1 MCVKPFMSAIKYFV
15 CQQIWMHTIHAE
27 DRVEWIYKWAVA
39 VFAALLAVGNMHFM
53 LHRAAELTI
62 LTLSSA

>member
-1 MCVKPFMSAIKYFV
+1 
-15 CQQIWMHTIHAE
+15 MHTIHAE

-62 LTLSSA
+62 LILSSA